1 MKLIFESFF
10 QFNVHQMAILTFTTD
25 FGSQDYYTGV
35 IKGAIIKQSPNLNI
49 IDITNDIEPFNIV
62 NGAFIVKNV
71 YKDFPENTI
80 HLVAVNNFYSND
92 DNRFIAVLYDN
103 HYFIAPD
110 NGILSLVF
118 ENDQPYEC
126 YELEYIAYS
135 NFPLK
140 EVFSRTVWHL
150 TSGRPFHEIGDPLE
164 TITQKIYLQPVIS
177 PNQIKGSVI
186 YIDHFENVVIN
197 ITKELFDKVG
207 HGRKFHI
214 YFKRND
220 AITKISHHY
229 YDVEVG
235 ETICLFNS
243 SGYLELAINM
253 GKAASMLGLKIE
265 DIIQIDFTVV

>member
-1 MKLIFESFF
+1 
-10 QFNVHQMAILTFTTD
+10 MAILTFISD
-25 FGSQDYYTGV
+25 FGNQDYYTGV
-35 IKGAIIKQSPNLNI
+35 IKGAIIKQSPNINI
-49 IDITNDIEPFNIV
+49 VDISHEIEPFNIV
-62 NGAFIVKNV
+62 NGAFVLKNV
-71 YKDFPENTI
+71 YKEFPENTI
-80 HLVAVNNFYSND
+80 HLVAVNNFYSSE
-92 DNRFIAVLYDN
+92 DNRFIAVYYDN

-118 ENDQPYEC
+118 EEEMPYEC
-126 YELEYIAYS
+126 FELEYIAYT

-140 EVFSRTVWHL
+140 EVYSRTVWHL
-150 TSGRPFHEIGDPLE
+150 TSGRPFHEIGDALDS
-164 TITQKIYLQPVIS
+164 INQKIYLQPVIS

-197 ITKELFDKVG
+197 ISKALFDKVG

-243 SGYLELAINM
+243 SGFLELAINM

-265 DIIQIDFTVV
+265 DIVQIDFTVVW